1 MRIEAYIIHLQR
13 AKSRAKQVAELQQ
26 ALPIPS
32 RVIDAIDGQKLTVEQ
47 RHSYIKNLYKPSYP
61 FALRNAEIAC
71 FHSHIKAWQ
80 TLLDSGNDAALI
92 IEDDV
97 KLDMAVFSKAFE
109 LAKSQLN
116 HGYIR
121 FPCADREKPSR
132 QFRLPCRRRE
142 IRLFLPKVVG
152 LGMQAQLVS
161 RTAATQL
168 LSATRQLDRPVDT
181 FLQMHWHA
189 GVSPQ
194 VVYPCGTYEH
204 DQQLGGSTIKG
215 HKSLWQRLHREIM
228 RPIYRHRIQ
237 HESKRYYPV

>member
-32 RVIDAIDGQKLTVEQ
+32 QVIDAVDGQKLTVDQ
-47 RHSYIKNLYKPSYP
+47 RHSYAKNLYSPPYP

-71 FHSHIKAWQ
+71 FQSHIKAWQ
-80 TLLDSGNDAALI
+80 TLLDSDNDAALI

-121 FPCADREKPSR
+121 FPRADKEKPSR
-132 QFRLPCRRRE
+132 QSRPLSKHRG
-142 IRLFLPKVVG
+142 INLFLPKVVG
-152 LGMQAQLVS
+152 LGTQAQLVS
-161 RTAATQL
+161 RAAATQL
-168 LSATRQLDRPVDT
+168 LSTTQQFDRPVDT

-194 VVYPCGTYEH
+194 VVYPCGAYEH
-204 DQQLGGSTIKG
+204 HQELGGSTIKG

-228 RPIYRHRIQ
+228 RPIYRHRILR
-237 HESKRYYPV
+237 ESKRNHTI